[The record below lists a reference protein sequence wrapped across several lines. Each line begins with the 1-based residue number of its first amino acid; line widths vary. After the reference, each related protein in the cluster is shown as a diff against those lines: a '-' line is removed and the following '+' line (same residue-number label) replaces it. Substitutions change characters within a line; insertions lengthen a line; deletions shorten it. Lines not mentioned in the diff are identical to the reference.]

1 MNKLTIY
8 EKRKLKDDILK
19 LNKFQWNKIKDMI
32 DLVTSKYTVKTDGLY
47 IRLNILDDQTQN
59 SIKDFVK
66 KCLIQKELISN
77 NDILKNINN
86 DLLTNELENDNIK
99 DLKSSVIKL
108 VSADEVNNYESE
120 DSQVEDSQVEDSQV
134 EDSQVEDSQVEDN
147 LMIDN
152 ESDNDD
158 EEEEIAEESND
169 EDNTDTF
176 DIDYNEL

>member
-120 DSQVEDSQVEDSQV
+120 DSQVEDSQVED
-134 EDSQVEDSQVEDN
+134 N